1 MGIDF
6 LPFLVFNVQ
15 CVVYMVAYGMTTLNY
30 TVNVPLN
37 IISSVIVHFSKIK
50 IVKKKCQKRKCQRM
64 SNMRSASGSAEVI
77 QKLP

>member
-50 IVKKKCQKRKCQRM
+50 IVKK
-64 SNMRSASGSAEVI
+64 NA
-77 QKLP
+77 